1 MKRKTKNLNTTN
13 TVKTR
18 QDLDNE
24 TGEKKLWQE
33 EYSDILYTA
42 ANIMIRDHGLQLI
55 DLPPQES
62 GPQH

>member
-24 TGEKKLWQE
+24 TGEKNYDKKNTQT
-33 EYSDILYTA
+33 YYT
-42 ANIMIRDHGLQLI
+42 LQ
-55 DLPPQES
+55 QTS
-62 GPQH
+62 